1 MATEALPPVETPPPH
16 VTPAEASP
24 ASPVVASAPPDVPR
38 PMTARVRRRAWTE
51 PHVRFWWLLT
61 AAMFVIGAY
70 VCTREFV
77 LWRREA
83 RLVREGR
90 LVQAE
95 IMRAG
100 GLSSRWQLL
109 PPDTVVTI
117 QYELDG
123 KQYTQD
129 GYLKGRKDYFKIR
142 TMVPVRVDPSDPNLW
157 TARTEPPVLSQ
168 QLTGAAIVLP
178 ALVVLAVVSVL
189 RRAMTMRTW
198 RRGQATVALTVES
211 RQTALAPRSRLV
223 RCTPADRG
231 DNRVVS
237 VYVPQ
242 RAARD
247 LRPGDL
253 LWLIFPPGGR
263 GRPVA
268 AAWFDGGGFDG
279 GGHE

>member
-1 MATEALPPVETPPPH
+1 MATEALPPVETAPA
-16 VTPAEASP
+16 VTAPEASP
-24 ASPVVASAPPDVPR
+24 ASSVVAAAPPEVPR
-38 PMTARVRRRAWTE
+38 PVTPRVRRRAWSE

-61 AAMFVIGAY
+61 AAMFVIGVY
-70 VCTREFV
+70 VCGREFV
-77 LWRREA
+77 LWSREA

-90 LVQAE
+90 LVEAE
-95 IMRAG
+95 IIRAG
-100 GLSSRWQLL
+100 GLSSRWQRL
-109 PPDTVVTI
+109 PPDTVVSL
-117 QYELDG
+117 QYEVDG
-123 KQYTQD
+123 KQYAQD
-129 GYLKGRKDYFKIR
+129 GYLKGRKDYIQVRGK
-142 TMVPVRVDPSDPNLW
+142 VPIRVDPTDPNLW

-178 ALVVLAVVSVL
+178 ALVVLAIVSVL
-189 RRAMTMRTW
+189 RRSMTMRTW

-242 RAARD
+242 HAARE

-253 LWLIFPPGGR
+253 LWLIYPPGGR

-268 AAWFDGGGFDG
+268 AAWFNG